1 MNSKQQIVRSQ
12 WLYFKLINRH
22 SLLITVFTLLTIY
35 CLLATDVFALDVN
48 PVRDSVSNGVKRTVL
63 PNGLIVL
70 HSEKHSL
77 PIVMV
82 MLLVKASPLNEP
94 KDKAGLSNLTAELL
108 TEGTKHRKSTDISE
122 EIEFI
127 GASLYASTGSDY
139 TTISLSVLK
148 KDINKGFELFS
159 DILLSPVFPEKE
171 IGKKKELVKGYLRQ
185 REEDPSFLAERAFKR
200 EVFGEHPYGRLIE
213 GSIETID
220 NIKRGDLTRFYSDYL
235 LPNNSILSVVGALT
249 EEELNSLIERYL
261 GKWEN
266 RDSQSFQ
273 PRIEV
278 RGKLQRESRNN
289 GIDFCFRRNDER
301 GRHDEKEEEFLDQR
315 KIKRIIKIDRDLTQ
329 ANIILGHLGISRDN
343 PDYYAVSVMNYIL
356 GGGGF
361 SSRLMQSIRD
371 EMGLAYDVHS
381 FFTANKEGGIFQV
394 GVQTKNESANTV
406 IDEILG
412 QIDRIR
418 KEKVSDEELS
428 DAKSYLIGSFPRRLD
443 TNRKIADF
451 LAYVEF
457 YNLGLDYME
466 RYVGYIN
473 SVTKDD
479 VLRVAGKYLN
489 PENYVLVV
497 VADQKKAA
505 LKY

>member
-1 MNSKQQIVRSQ
+1 MNSKQRIVRSQ

-35 CLLATDVFALDVN
+35 CLLATDVFALDV
-48 PVRDSVSNGVKRTVL
+48 KRTVL

-82 MLLVKASPLNEP
+82 TLLVKASPLNEP

-108 TEGTKHRKSTDISE
+108 TEGTKHRNSLEISE
-122 EIEFI
+122 EIDFI
-127 GASLYASTGSDY
+127 GASLDASANNDY
-139 TTISLSVLK
+139 TTLTLSVLK
-148 KDINKGFELFS
+148 KHVEKGFDIFS
-159 DILLSPVFPEKE
+159 DILLHPTFPQQE
-171 IGKKKELVKGYLRQ
+171 IDRKKERIKGFLIKL
-185 REEDPSFLAERAFKR
+185 EEAPAFVAKR
-200 EVFGEHPYGRLIE
+200 VFKKEVFGEHAYGRLTE
-213 GSIETID
+213 GSLETID
-220 NIKRGDLTRFYSDYL
+220 NIKKQDMEKFYSEYF
-235 LPNNSILSVVGALT
+235 LPNNSILSIAGDLT
-249 EEELNSLIERYL
+249 PAELNWLIERYL
-261 GKWEN
+261 SGWKKKDLPPKVE
-266 RDSQSFQ
+266 RA
-273 PRIEV
+273 
-278 RGKLQRESRNN
+278 
-289 GIDFCFRRNDER
+289 IDKER
-301 GRHDEKEEEFLDQR
+301 L
-315 KIKRIIKIDRDLTQ
+315 KRVIKIDRDLTQ

-381 FFTANKEGGIFQV
+381 FFTANKEVGIFQV

-428 DAKSYLIGSFPRRLD
+428 DAKSYLTGSFPRRLD

-457 YNLGLDYME
+457 YNLGLDYIE

-497 VADQKKAA
+497 VANQKKAA